1 MGRGRRDRIGLPVLL
16 LLLML
21 FRLMLLLVVVL
32 DGKADVVLVGAGDV
46 RGLLGLLPPL
56 MLLLR
61 EPPVLKLK
69 KGSFNCIAISVLLEL
84 ELVVAD
90 FNLTPDLV
98 INSTRVGQ

>member
-21 FRLMLLLVVVL
+21 FMLLLLVAVL
-32 DGKADVVLVGAGDV
+32 VDKADVVLVGAGDV

-61 EPPVLKLK
+61 EPPVLNLE
-69 KGSFNCIAISVLLEL
+69 KGSSNCIAIGVLLEWDWL
-84 ELVVAD
+84 WQSS
-90 FNLTPDLV
+90 
-98 INSTRVGQ
+98 I

>member
-1 MGRGRRDRIGLPVLL
+1 
-16 LLLML
+16 ML
-21 FRLMLLLVVVL
+21 FMLLLLVVVL

-61 EPPVLKLK
+61 EPPVLHLD
-69 KGSFNCIAISVLLEL
+69 KGSFNCIAISLLLEL

-98 INSTRVGQ
+98 INSTRGGQ

>member
-21 FRLMLLLVVVL
+21 FMLLLL
-32 DGKADVVLVGAGDV
+32 LLEGKEDVVLVGTGDV

-61 EPPVLKLK
+61 EPPVLNLE
-69 KGSFNCIAISVLLEL
+69 KGSSNCIAIGVLLEWDWL
-84 ELVVAD
+84 WQSS
-90 FNLTPDLV
+90 
-98 INSTRVGQ
+98 I

>member
-1 MGRGRRDRIGLPVLL
+1 MGRGRRERIGLPDLL

-21 FRLMLLLVVVL
+21 FMLLLLVAVL

-61 EPPVLKLK
+61 EPPVLLEKV
-69 KGSFNCIAISVLLEL
+69 SFTCNAIGVLLEWDWL
-84 ELVVAD
+84 WQ
-90 FNLTPDLV
+90 
-98 INSTRVGQ
+98 ISI